1 MASIYYYNYF
11 CIIDDNIKK
20 YLDNFIINTLSEI
33 NKYKFKD
40 LKIFFFCNFEEEITE
55 KMKDILS
62 KEIKTN
68 EILFDEELFSN
79 VEKYLTSHSVINKL
93 KIANLINYIVSE
105 ALENKPN
112 NFFEF
117 YEYIKDDIGLNSLG
131 IV

>member
-1 MASIYYYNYF
+1 MASNYYYNYF

-33 NKYKFKD
+33 NNYKFKN
-40 LKIFFFCNFEEEITE
+40 LNKMFINNFEEEISE
-55 KMKDILS
+55 KMKDILN

-79 VEKYLTSHSVINKL
+79 IEKYLTSYSIRNKL
-93 KIANLINYIVSE
+93 KIANLINYLISE
-105 ALENKPN
+105 TLENKPN

-117 YEYIKDDIGLNSLG
+117 YEYIKEDIGLKSLD